1 VSKEAVS
8 KQTERD
14 DRALVLRDQGRP
26 FGGVA
31 KILQLDSAAAA
42 NASFNRALRLRP
54 RAEQARLR
62 CREMQRLDT
71 LAADLRGREDLSMEE
86 IVRRLQGVKYQRK
99 ALLVIQ

>member
-1 VSKEAVS
+1 MSS
-8 KQTERD
+8 QTERD

-31 KILQLDSAAAA
+31 KILRLDSAGAA

-62 CREMQRLDT
+62 SREMKRLDT
-71 LAADLRGREDLSMEE
+71 LAADLRGRDDLSMEE
-86 IVRRLQGVKYQRK
+86 IVRRLQGVKYQRRT
-99 ALLVIQ
+99 LLAS